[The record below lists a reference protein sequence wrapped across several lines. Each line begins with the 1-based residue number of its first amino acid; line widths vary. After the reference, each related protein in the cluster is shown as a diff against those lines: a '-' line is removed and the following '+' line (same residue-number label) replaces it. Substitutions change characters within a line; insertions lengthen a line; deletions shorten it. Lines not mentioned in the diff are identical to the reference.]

1 MSMNKMN
8 LFDSC
13 EDIKTRLIE
22 IVKPYNKDFY
32 FAAMEPVFEK
42 ALDEGKDLS
51 KEPYLS
57 LAKSCFAIDAEAYD
71 ISYNYNRAITKLVLE
86 DGFYPEY
93 LINLPYEAITALA
106 ETERFDKSSSK
117 EVLAESAKILFSGT
131 WEQQKKN
138 KFLRAVA
145 QYPYNTNAANALALC
160 RYTEAIKDHMDAVT
174 DWQSSGLYD
183 ACDIHSLA
191 QLMNVSLSKEE
202 AERVLK
208 PFIGKNYSFD
218 LIQLLTGYDVY
229 RQDVPACDD
238 VTAIV
243 LRNEC
248 LHEDKWHPLMEI
260 LQNIKTYATEPES
273 AAYLSVIYEAG
284 FSVSKLQKE
293 GTPEP
298 EQIFKHFYHIA
309 KVTTE
314 WAKQNVSTL
323 AGKAKYLTDIVAGDR
338 VFAVIRPDLLFNTLR
353 VECNEYVPGEIK
365 SAKEYL
371 YPFRIGICNW
381 ISETATHCIS
391 APTMGGSTSRDLQ
404 RVVIDKDYVDVQILY
419 NGVPVFH
426 FPEDFFFEYYEEIEA
441 WGKEHK
447 MPVTVLVEDNSLLIS
462 FSDVSSYTIQAR
474 KVPVS
479 LSLDLKSKI
488 RLLEEN
494 DCRYNMPIMK
504 AKMLE
509 YMRDNGKDPSV
520 LDNVGLQM
528 VITLVQVLLLQ
539 DTPEYKTLFQRDDS
553 FLAGFNALK
562 WMVRSDDNLYSAVMR
577 YAFALSSIYNEYS
590 NAKISE
596 TLQSYA
602 IVNGTQMPILS
613 VFSKNKSL
621 LQFLQ
626 ENQKSCKVNIEG
638 NVMRIEKA

>member
-71 ISYNYNRAITKLVLE
+71 ISYNYNRAITKLILE

-229 RQDVPACDD
+229 RQDVPTCDD

-293 GTPEP
+293 GT
-298 EQIFKHFYHIA
+298 
-309 KVTTE
+309 
-314 WAKQNVSTL
+314 L
-323 AGKAKYLTDIVAGDR
+323 KYV
-338 VFAVIRPDLLFNTLR
+338 
-353 VECNEYVPGEIK
+353 K
-365 SAKEYL
+365 
-371 YPFRIGICNW
+371 
-381 ISETATHCIS
+381 
-391 APTMGGSTSRDLQ
+391 
-404 RVVIDKDYVDVQILY
+404 
-419 NGVPVFH
+419 
-426 FPEDFFFEYYEEIEA
+426 
-441 WGKEHK
+441 
-447 MPVTVLVEDNSLLIS
+447 
-462 FSDVSSYTIQAR
+462 
-474 KVPVS
+474 
-479 LSLDLKSKI
+479 
-488 RLLEEN
+488 
-494 DCRYNMPIMK
+494 
-504 AKMLE
+504 
-509 YMRDNGKDPSV
+509 
-520 LDNVGLQM
+520 
-528 VITLVQVLLLQ
+528 
-539 DTPEYKTLFQRDDS
+539 
-553 FLAGFNALK
+553 
-562 WMVRSDDNLYSAVMR
+562 
-577 YAFALSSIYNEYS
+577 
-590 NAKISE
+590 
-596 TLQSYA
+596 
-602 IVNGTQMPILS
+602 
-613 VFSKNKSL
+613 
-621 LQFLQ
+621 
-626 ENQKSCKVNIEG
+626 
-638 NVMRIEKA
+638 

>member
-1 MSMNKMN
+1 MKESVVNIKDVIYQDTPENKSEETMVEASAFEEKISSISERKKTATETDN
-8 LFDSC
+8 ISVK
-13 EDIKTRLIE
+13 EDDVNGEVIPYEINTDE
-22 IVKPYNKDFY
+22 IVTIGAISDTK
-32 FAAMEPVFEK
+32 
-42 ALDEGKDLS
+42 GILS
-51 KEPYLS
+51 DR
-57 LAKSCFAIDAEAYD
+57 IDAVMQEYHV
-71 ISYNYNRAITKLVLE
+71 RAIQVEAAGILPQVTELQRHDLLKLNDVNYAMSRDVDKKML
-86 DGFYPEY
+86 
-93 LINLPYEAITALA
+93 LA
-106 ETERFDKSSSK
+106 YRQTIYDT
-117 EVLAESAKILFSGT
+117 L
-131 WEQQKKN
+131 
-138 KFLRAVA
+138 
-145 QYPYNTNAANALALC
+145 
-160 RYTEAIKDHMDAVT
+160 
-174 DWQSSGLYD
+174 SSGL
-183 ACDIHSLA
+183 
-191 QLMNVSLSKEE
+191 
-202 AERVLK
+202 
-208 PFIGKNYSFD
+208 P
-218 LIQLLTGYDVY
+218 Y
-229 RQDVPACDD
+229 R
-238 VTAIV
+238 
-243 LRNEC
+243 
-248 LHEDKWHPLMEI
+248 EI
-260 LQNIKTYATEPES
+260 LTDTI
-273 AAYLSVIYEAG
+273 
-284 FSVSKLQKE
+284 
-293 GTPEP
+293 
-298 EQIFKHFYHIA
+298 

-323 AGKAKYLTDIVAGDR
+323 AGKAKYLADVVVGDH
-338 VFAVIRPDLLFNTLR
+338 VFAVIKPELLFNALR
-353 VECNEYVPGEIK
+353 VECNEYVPGK
-365 SAKEYL
+365 DKTAVEYL
-371 YPFRIGICNW
+371 YPFRTAICNW
-381 ISETATHCIS
+381 ITETAAYCTVTPAWS
-391 APTMGGSTSRDLQ
+391 GNTARDLQ
-404 RVVIDKDYVDVQILY
+404 RVIIDSDYVDVQILY
-419 NGVPVFH
+419 NGIPVFH

-441 WGKEHK
+441 WGREHR
-447 MPVTVLVEDNSLLIS
+447 MPATVMTEGNSLLLS

-577 YAFALSSIYNEYS
+577 YAFALTSIYNEYS

-626 ENQKSCKVNIEG
+626 ENKKSCKVNVEG
-638 NVMRIEKA
+638 DVMRIEKA

>member
-1 MSMNKMN
+1 
-8 LFDSC
+8 
-13 EDIKTRLIE
+13 
-22 IVKPYNKDFY
+22 
-32 FAAMEPVFEK
+32 
-42 ALDEGKDLS
+42 
-51 KEPYLS
+51 
-57 LAKSCFAIDAEAYD
+57 
-71 ISYNYNRAITKLVLE
+71 
-86 DGFYPEY
+86 
-93 LINLPYEAITALA
+93 
-106 ETERFDKSSSK
+106 
-117 EVLAESAKILFSGT
+117 
-131 WEQQKKN
+131 
-138 KFLRAVA
+138 
-145 QYPYNTNAANALALC
+145 
-160 RYTEAIKDHMDAVT
+160 
-174 DWQSSGLYD
+174 
-183 ACDIHSLA
+183 
-191 QLMNVSLSKEE
+191 
-202 AERVLK
+202 
-208 PFIGKNYSFD
+208 
-218 LIQLLTGYDVY
+218 
-229 RQDVPACDD
+229 
-238 VTAIV
+238 
-243 LRNEC
+243 
-248 LHEDKWHPLMEI
+248 MEI
-260 LQNIKTYATEPES
+260 LQHVKTYATEPES

-284 FSVSKLQKE
+284 FSISKLRKE

-298 EQIFKHFYHIA
+298 EELFKHFYHIA

-323 AGKAKYLTDIVAGDR
+323 AGKAKYLADVVVGDH
-338 VFAVIRPDLLFNTLR
+338 VFAVIKPELLFNALR
-353 VECNEYVPGEIK
+353 VECNEYVPGK
-365 SAKEYL
+365 DKTAVEYL
-371 YPFRIGICNW
+371 YPFRTAICNW
-381 ISETATHCIS
+381 ITETAAYCTVTPAWS
-391 APTMGGSTSRDLQ
+391 GNTARDLQ
-404 RVVIDKDYVDVQILY
+404 RVIIDSDYVDVQILY

-441 WGKEHK
+441 WGREHR
-447 MPVTVLVEDNSLLIS
+447 MPVTVMTEGNSLLLS

-577 YAFALSSIYNEYS
+577 YAFALTSIYNEYS
-590 NAKISE
+590 NAKISN

-626 ENQKSCKVNIEG
+626 ENKKSCKVNVEG
-638 NVMRIEKA
+638 DVMRIEKA